1 MKKLCTTLLCLLGS
15 IAAFSQYKF
24 DYRLKLNDKTS
35 TYSESTVQ
43 LPDSTKLGLIKFSI
57 ENTNEQK
64 LSFINISIKNKKTTI
79 NTKTDSTGTATIN
92 LNPGTYTFTISGNE
106 YNPVILKDVEILKA
120 NSIKYSINLAE
131 TSDKKTAKLRCS
143 KKLSDKQID
152 GILRDINKGKLDS
165 ELIKCRICFLSFE

>member
-1 MKKLCTTLLCLLGS
+1 MKKQYTSLLFLFCS
-15 IAAFSQYKF
+15 ISAFSQYKF
-24 DYRLKLNDKTS
+24 DYKLKLNDKAS

-43 LPDSTKLGLIKFSI
+43 LADSNKLGIVKFNI

-64 LSFINISIKNKKTTI
+64 LGFINITIKSKKNTI
-79 NTKTDSTGTATIN
+79 NTKTDSTGAASIQ
-92 LNPGTYTFTISGNE
+92 LKPDTYTFTIAGNE
-106 YNPVILKDVEILKA
+106 YNPVILKDVAILKA